1 MLMNFTRTSFTRM
14 ATQLVVV
21 VVTISLGASAAQA
34 QWKQW
39 GGPDRNFMVQSA
51 GLADSWPEDGPKQ
64 LWKRELGDG
73 YATVLADGDTL
84 YTMYR
89 TDDTEYSVALDA
101 KTGATKWEH
110 ANESPFTDLMKRFG
124 PGPSSTPLIH
134 GDALFTIGT
143 NMVLHCFDKKT
154 GTVRWK
160 HDLVAEFGAKVPGRG
175 YCASPIAHKD
185 TVIVAVGR
193 VEEDE
198 EGDDGDEAEAEKAG
212 DDDDDADGQA
222 KGPQKATKG
231 QALIAFDV
239 KTGSP
244 VWKSLDYVVSHSS
257 PILIDFGGREQVVLL
272 GSEFMIGADPDNGA
286 LLWDHKLEPAGV
298 NLSTPLWT
306 GDGLLFCSSAYDS
319 GSRVIKLQQ
328 KDGKTVP
335 QEVWYGRKMRIH
347 HGNPVRIGD
356 YVYASS
362 GDFGPAFIG
371 AVNILTG
378 KVVWRQRG
386 FTKATMV
393 YADGKLIILD
403 EDGQL
408 ALATASPDG
417 LKVISKCTIGER
429 YAWACPT
436 LVGTTLY
443 VRDRKHIMAF
453 DLGSS

>member
-1 MLMNFTRTSFTRM
+1 M
-14 ATQLVVV
+14 ATLVVV
-21 VVTISLGASAAQA
+21 AVATISLGAPAAQA
-34 QWKQW
+34 QWTQW
-39 GGPDRNFMVQSA
+39 GGPERNFMVESE
-51 GLADSWPEDGPKQ
+51 GLADSWPKEGPKQ

-110 ANESPFTDLMKRFG
+110 PNESPFTDLMKKFG

-134 GDALFTIGT
+134 GDALITIGT
-143 NMVLHCFDKKT
+143 NMVMHCFDKNT
-154 GTVRWK
+154 GAVRWK
-160 HDLVAEFGAKVPGRG
+160 HDLVAAFGAKVPGRG
-175 YCASPIAHKD
+175 YCASPIAHKN

-193 VEEDE
+193 ASEEED
-198 EGDDGDEAEAEKAG
+198 GDDGDDVKAQTTAPKKS
-212 DDDDDADGQA
+212 DD
-222 KGPQKATKG
+222 G

-244 VWKSLDYVVSHSS
+244 LWKSLDYVVSHSS
-257 PILIDFGGREQVVLL
+257 PILIDFGGRKQVVLL

-328 KDGKTVP
+328 KDGKTVSE
-335 QEVWYGRKMRIH
+335 EVWYGRKMRIH

-362 GDFGPAFIG
+362 GDFGPALIA

-408 ALATASPDG
+408 ALATVSPDG
-417 LKVISKCTIGER
+417 LNVISKCTIGER

-436 LVGTTLY
+436 LVGKTLY